1 MSKWSSNV
9 FRGNELVLINIYH
22 CHCKCPC
29 FWFPN
34 MHFILSPTHRTC
46 SHPPRGG
53 NLEILSA
60 LKLAQ
65 SLGFLSELSIYICMW
80 LFIVQQAMN

>member
-1 MSKWSSNV
+1 MPYIYMSY
-9 FRGNELVLINIYH
+9 IYV
-22 CHCKCPC
+22 CIIC
-29 FWFPN
+29 FSKEKS
-34 MHFILSPTHRTC
+34 MDGS
-46 SHPPRGG
+46 
-53 NLEILSA
+53 ILSA